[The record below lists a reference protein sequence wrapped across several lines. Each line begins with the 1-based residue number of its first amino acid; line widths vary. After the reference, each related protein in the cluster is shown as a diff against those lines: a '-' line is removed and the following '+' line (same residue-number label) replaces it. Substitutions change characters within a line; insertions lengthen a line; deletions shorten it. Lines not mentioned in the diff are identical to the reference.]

1 MVRANFSFAS
11 PVMMPGVPPPF
22 RADGVAFFKYPCLL
36 GDTINASATADISLP
51 GFEVDAF
58 EIGIVFFCEVGSS
71 AQILS
76 TFVYSLTY

>member
-11 PVMMPGVPPPF
+11 PVVMAGVPPPF

-36 GDTINASATADISLP
+36 GDTINASATADISIP

-58 EIGIVFFCEVGSS
+58 GIGVVFFCEVGSS
-71 AQILS
+71 AQILF
-76 TFVYSLTY
+76 TLDYSLS